1 MHRHPHRHPFLDG
14 PERLVTVFSRIRGTL
29 VERGDDSIV
38 LDVHGLCYRILL
50 PPCVSEKIMAGES
63 EDVTLEVYAVLNIDG
78 NTGHYTFYGFGNAIE
93 REFFEAL
100 ISVAS
105 IGPRSAARA
114 FSQPMSRIAGAIDRG
129 DHAFLKTL
137 PGIGQQKARDIVAKL
152 QGKVTKFLL
161 IQDAQPAPAAQMPD
175 FADEALA
182 VLLQLEYKRGEAE
195 EMIRATLD
203 ASSHVRDAETLLAE
217 IYRRKARADV

>member
-1 MHRHPHRHPFLDG
+1 M
-14 PERLVTVFSRIRGTL
+14 FSRIRGTFAGRTEDA
-29 VERGDDSIV
+29 VI
-38 LDVHGLCYRILL
+38 LDVNGLSYEINL
-50 PPCVSEKIMAGES
+50 PVCVSEKIGARDGEV
-63 EDVTLEVYAVLNIDG
+63 VTLEIYSVLNIDG
-78 NTGHYTFYGFGNAIE
+78 NTGHYTFYGFSNAIE
-93 REFFEAL
+93 REFFQAL

-161 IQDAQPAPAAQMPD
+161 IQEAQAPPQEQIPD

-182 VLLQLEYKRGEAE
+182 VLLQLEYKRAEAE
-195 EMIRATLD
+195 SMIRSTLE
-203 ASSHVRDAETLLAE
+203 AAPTIKDAETLLAE
-217 IYRRKARADV
+217 IYRQKALAAK

>member
-1 MHRHPHRHPFLDG
+1 
-14 PERLVTVFSRIRGTL
+14 VFSRITGTL
-29 VERGDDSIV
+29 VERAPGTVV
-38 LDVHGLCYRILL
+38 LDAGGLSYEIFL
-50 PPCVSEKIMAGES
+50 PPCVEEKVAIENGGQL
-63 EDVTLEVYAVLNIDG
+63 TLEIYSVMNMEG
-78 NTGHYTFYGFGNAIE
+78 NTGHFTFYGFSNTIE
-93 REFFEAL
+93 REFFEKL
-100 ISVAS
+100 LSVAS

-161 IQDAQPAPAAQMPD
+161 IREAEPAPPPNIPD

-182 VLLQLEYKRGEAE
+182 VLLQLEYRRGEAE
-195 EMIRATLD
+195 EMIRSTLAAAPHIAD
-203 ASSHVRDAETLLAE
+203 SESLLAE
-217 IYRRKARADV
+217 IYRQRSAHG